1 MKEGVLFEIT
11 RDSLETGLR
20 GMPVGYCTTSEVDP
34 IEGLSYVGHPI
45 QELAHLAPIEVI
57 YLLYYG
63 VRAAQEEKSR
73 FEQEL
78 IHRAQ
83 CNSKTIQAIERLPSE
98 GSAMDLFAAA
108 LLIAGIFEGL
118 GGKSEAHYGAF
129 AGSNL

>member
-45 QELAHLAPIEVI
+45 QELAHLSPIEVI

-63 VRAAQEEKSR
+63 VRAAQEEKRLNKSSFIELNATVRR
-73 FEQEL
+73 FKRL
-78 IHRAQ
+78 KGCRAKVRRWICLLQ
-83 CNSKTIQAIERLPSE
+83 
-98 GSAMDLFAAA
+98 LF
-108 LLIAGIFEGL
+108 
-118 GGKSEAHYGAF
+118 
-129 AGSNL
+129 